1 MTSDTLSDAEA
12 GQSGAAICVAGLDF
26 RYGDGDFHLSI
37 PDLEV
42 ARGVSTA
49 FIGPSGSGKTTLLN
63 LIAGIA
69 LPGKGRIVTDG
80 VEVTGLAE
88 SERRSFR
95 IARIGLIFQEF
106 ELLDYLSVLD
116 NVLLPYRINPSLQLT
131 EEVRARARKLAEQV
145 GIADKLSRYPRKL
158 SQGERQRVAVCRALL
173 PGPALLLADEPTGN
187 LDPVNAGRVLDIL
200 FDHAHRSAATLV
212 AVTHD
217 HDLLERFERVVDFKE
232 FIGAGEASGPS
243 PGGIAVQGG
252 QR

>member
-12 GQSGAAICVAGLDF
+12 GQSDAAIRV
-26 RYGDGDFHLSI
+26 
-37 PDLEV
+37 
-42 ARGVSTA
+42 
-49 FIGPSGSGKTTLLN
+49 
-63 LIAGIA
+63 AGIA
-69 LPGKGRIVTDG
+69 LPANGRIVTDG

-95 IARIGLIFQEF
+95 ITRIGLIFQEF

-131 EEVRARARKLAEQV
+131 EEVRARARNLAEQV

-200 FDHAHRSAATLV
+200 FEHAHRSAATLV

-217 HDLLERFERVVDFKE
+217 HDLLARFERVVDFKE
-232 FIGAGEASGPS
+232 FIEVGEPSGPS
-243 PGGIAVQGG
+243 PGDIAVQGSG
-252 QR
+252 R